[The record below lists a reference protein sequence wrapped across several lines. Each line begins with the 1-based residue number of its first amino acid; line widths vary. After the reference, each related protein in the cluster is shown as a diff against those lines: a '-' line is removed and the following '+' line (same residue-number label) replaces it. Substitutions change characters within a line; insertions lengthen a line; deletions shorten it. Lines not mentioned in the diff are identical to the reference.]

1 MRRNKYVKWILLSGL
16 ILVLAT
22 VLVSSYTVSH
32 NTKELIFSN
41 TAKIPANKTGLL
53 LGTSKYLRSGKLNL
67 YFEYRISATA
77 ELYNSGKIKA
87 VVISGDNSRKDY
99 NEPLDMKM
107 ELIKRGIPENIIY
120 LDYAGFRTFDSVC
133 RMKEIFGEQSF
144 TVISQ
149 QFHNQRAVYIA
160 NSLGLDAV
168 GFNAQDVNAYNG
180 FKTKV
185 REKLARVKMFI
196 DIVTNKK
203 PKYLGE
209 KIAIE

>member
-1 MRRNKYVKWILLSGL
+1 MGRNKYVKWILLSGL